1 MTTIEK
7 MLIMERDEREQQ
19 NSDFYDLSEE
29 TDEDIL

>member
-1 MTTIEK
+1 MTTIEE
-7 MLIMERDEREQQ
+7 MLIMERDEREQK